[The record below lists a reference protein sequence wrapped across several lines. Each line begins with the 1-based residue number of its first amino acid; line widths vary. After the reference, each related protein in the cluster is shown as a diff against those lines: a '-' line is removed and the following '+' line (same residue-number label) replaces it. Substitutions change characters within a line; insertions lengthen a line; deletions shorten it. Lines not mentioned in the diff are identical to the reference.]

1 MPAMI
6 SDPIEFELFKNSIF
20 SVADEM
26 ALTIFRTTYSGVLKD
41 NMDYSTAMFD
51 GSGKLVAQGLTLPG
65 HLGSMPTAMA
75 AIKDAFAG
83 RIERGDVFIL
93 NDPFQGGMHLPDIF
107 IFKPIFAPT
116 PPSPARG
123 GGIGRG
129 RGELL
134 AYAGTVCHH
143 TDVGGRVP
151 GSNASD
157 STEIYQEGLRI
168 PPLKLFDRGTRNDTL
183 YALIERNVR
192 VPVKVFGDLRAQL
205 AACHISEQSL
215 LELTAHYGVEKLR
228 HYMTELIDYSE
239 RMTRAAVSELPDGVY
254 SFLDH
259 IDDDGIDV
267 GKPIPLRVTITKSGD
282 HILVDW
288 TGSSPQVK
296 GAINNTLSF
305 TKSASYCAI
314 RSVLPANI
322 PNNEGV
328 FRAIEVTAPPGT
340 IANGVL
346 PAACAARGLTGF
358 RMVDCMFGALSQ
370 MLPDKVFASSDGGNT
385 GISIGGW
392 DAERRPFI
400 YVDFTCCAW
409 GGRPY
414 ADGLDGNSNIYAN
427 MASQSIEITET
438 EQPIA
443 ITAYEFIPD
452 AMGPGKFRGGAPFR
466 RDYRFLAEEGILQVR
481 SDRRDFRPYGLYG
494 GGPGK
499 PSMNYLNPDR
509 ENRPLPSK
517 LTMTIR
523 HGDVFRHEV
532 AGAGGWGDP
541 LERDPAMVLRDVR
554 NELVSRAAAR
564 ADYGVV
570 LVENP
575 LAVDEAATL
584 ALRERQRRARNWPQ
598 TPAISW
604 DSSDTDIAAE

>member
-1 MPAMI
+1 M
-6 SDPIEFELFKNSIF
+6 S
-20 SVADEM
+20 
-26 ALTIFRTTYSGVLKD
+26 
-41 NMDYSTAMFD
+41 
-51 GSGKLVAQGLTLPG
+51 
-65 HLGSMPTAMA
+65 
-75 AIKDAFAG
+75 
-83 RIERGDVFIL
+83 
-93 NDPFQGGMHLPDIF
+93 
-107 IFKPIFAPT
+107 
-116 PPSPARG
+116 
-123 GGIGRG
+123 
-129 RGELL
+129 
-134 AYAGTVCHH
+134 
-143 TDVGGRVP
+143 
-151 GSNASD
+151 
-157 STEIYQEGLRI
+157 
-168 PPLKLFDRGTRNDTL
+168 
-183 YALIERNVR
+183 
-192 VPVKVFGDLRAQL
+192 
-205 AACHISEQSL
+205 
-215 LELTAHYGVEKLR
+215 
-228 HYMTELIDYSE
+228 ELIDYSE
-239 RMTRAAVSELPDGVY
+239 RMTRAAIRELPDGIY

-267 GKPIPLRVTITKSGD
+267 GKPIPLKVTVTKSDD
-282 HILVDW
+282 HISVDW

-314 RSVLPANI
+314 RSILPANI

-328 FRAIEVTAPPGT
+328 FRAIEVTAPAAT
-340 IANGVL
+340 IANAVL

-358 RMVDCMFGALSQ
+358 RMVDCMFGALAQ

-392 DAERRPFI
+392 DTQRRPFI

-427 MASQSIEITET
+427 MASQSIEVTET

-466 RDYRFLAEEGILQVR
+466 RDYRFLADEGILQVR
-481 SDRRDFRPYGLYG
+481 SDRRDFRPYGLFG

-499 PSMNYLNPDR
+499 PSMNYWNPDG

-523 HGDVFRHEV
+523 RGDVFRHEV

-541 LERDPAMVLRDVR
+541 LEREPAMVLRDVR
-554 NELVSRAAAR
+554 NELVSLEGAR
-564 ADYGVV
+564 ADYGVALAGEP
-570 LVENP
+570 LV
-575 LAVDEAATL
+575 VDDAATRV
-584 ALRERQRRARNWPQ
+584 LRERVRRERNWPQ

-604 DSSDTDIAAE
+604 GPPDLAAAAE

>member
-51 GSGKLVAQGLTLPG
+51 GSGNLVAQGLTLPG

-75 AIKDAFAG
+75 AIREAFAG
-83 RIERGDVFIL
+83 KIEPEDVFIL

-107 IFKPIFAPT
+107 VFKPIFCD
-116 PPSPARG
+116 S
-123 GGIGRG
+123 
-129 RGELL
+129 ELL
-134 AYAGTVCHH
+134 AYAATVCHH

-168 PPLKLFDRGTRNDTL
+168 PPLKLYDRGTRNDTL

-205 AACHISEQSL
+205 AACHISEHSL
-215 LELTAHYGVEKLR
+215 LELAGHYGVEKVTR
-228 HYMTELIDYSE
+228 YMKELIDYSE
-239 RMTRAAVSELPDGVY
+239 RMTRAAIRELPDGIY

-267 GKPIPLRVTITKSGD
+267 GKPIPLRVTVTKSRD
-282 HILVDW
+282 HMSVDW

-322 PNNEGV
+322 PNNDGV

-370 MLPDKVFASSDGGNT
+370 MLPDKVFACSDGGNT

-409 GGRPY
+409 GARPY

-427 MASQSIEITET
+427 MASQSIEVTET
-438 EQPIA
+438 EQPIE

-499 PSMNYLNPDR
+499 PSMNYLNPDG
-509 ENRPLPSK
+509 ENRLMPSK

-523 HGDVFRHEV
+523 RGDVFRHEV

-554 NELVSRAAAR
+554 NELVSLAAAR
-564 ADYGVV
+564 ADYGVA

-575 LAVDEAATL
+575 LAVDEAATGT
-584 ALRERQRRARNWPQ
+584 LRERLRRARNWPQ
-598 TPAISW
+598 APVISW
-604 DSSDTDIAAE
+604 EPPDTAMAAE

>member
-1 MPAMI
+1 MPEMI
-6 SDPIEFELFKNSIF
+6 SDPIEFELFKNSLF
-20 SVADEM
+20 SIADEM

-41 NMDYSTAMFD
+41 NMDYSTAMFA
-51 GSGKLVAQGLTLPG
+51 GSGKLAAQGLTLPG

-75 AIKDAFAG
+75 AIREAYAG
-83 RIERGDVFIL
+83 KIEPGDVFIL

-107 IFKPIFAPT
+107 VFKPIFW
-116 PPSPARG
+116 G
-123 GGIGRG
+123 C
-129 RGELL
+129 ELL
-134 AYAGTVCHH
+134 AWAGTVCHH

-168 PPLKLFDRGTRNDTL
+168 PPLKLFDRGARNDTL
-183 YALIERNVR
+183 WALIECNVR

-205 AACHISEQSL
+205 AACHISERSL
-215 LELTAHYGVEKLR
+215 IELAEHYGVEKVG
-228 HYMTELIDYSE
+228 HYMSELIDYSE
-239 RMTRAAVSELPDGVY
+239 RMTRAAIRELPDGVY

-267 GKPIPLRVTITKSGD
+267 GKPIPLAVTVTKSGD
-282 HILVDW
+282 QILVDW

-322 PNNEGV
+322 PNNDGV
-328 FRAIEVTAPPGT
+328 FRAIDVTAPPGT
-340 IANGVL
+340 IANSVL
-346 PAACAARGLTGF
+346 PAPWAARGLTGF

-385 GISIGGW
+385 GISIGGY

-427 MASQSIEITET
+427 MASQSIEVTES

-466 RDYRFLAEEGILQVR
+466 RDYRFLAEQGVLQVR
-481 SDRRDFRPYGLYG
+481 SDRRRFRPYGLYG
-494 GGPGK
+494 GGPGR
-499 PSMNYLNPDR
+499 PSMNYLNPQR

-523 HGDVFRHEV
+523 RGDVFRHEV
-532 AGAGGWGDP
+532 AGAVGGGDP
-541 LERDPAMVLRDVR
+541 VEGARERAVRDVR
-554 NELVSRAAAR
+554 SVRAWAGAPR
-564 ADYGVV
+564 HDYGVV
-570 LVENP
+570 LGGVP
-575 LAVDEAATL
+575 PAVDGAATRQ
-584 ALRERQRRARNWPQ
+584 LRERMRARRDWQEPPAVSRDPADYQ
-598 TPAISW
+598 IPAETPRE
-604 DSSDTDIAAE
+604 AAE